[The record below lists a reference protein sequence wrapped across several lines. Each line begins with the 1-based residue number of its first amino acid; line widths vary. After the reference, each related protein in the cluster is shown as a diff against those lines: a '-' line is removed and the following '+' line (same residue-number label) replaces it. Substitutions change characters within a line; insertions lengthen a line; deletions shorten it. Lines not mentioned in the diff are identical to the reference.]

1 MFRLPSMSELFY
13 RTVRTIGSVIFRIAS
28 SPRVLHAERAPRTGG
43 YLLAANH
50 TCAYDA
56 PLLIAANPR
65 MIHWLSIVEL
75 FRHPFSRWFME
86 SFGALPLDRS
96 KTDTVTVRRLARLL
110 AAGQVVGIFPE
121 GGVRQD
127 DASVLEAGAIDDGV
141 CKLAQLAGV
150 PVLPCVVL
158 GAEKFR
164 RWKSW
169 LPGARTRWAV
179 AFGEPIPPRAEPDR
193 ATARQ
198 VMAEEI
204 TQALRTLRTEVSA
217 YV

>member
-1 MFRLPSMSELFY
+1 MSELFY
-13 RTVRTIGSVIFRIAS
+13 RTVRTIGSAIFAIAS
-28 SPRVLHAERAPRTGG
+28 APRVLHAERAPRHGA

-56 PLLIAANPR
+56 PLLIAVHPR

-75 FRHPFSRWFME
+75 FRHPLSRWFMTA
-86 SFGALPLDRS
+86 FGALPLDRS
-96 KTDTVTVRRLARLL
+96 KADTATVRRLLQLL
-110 AAGQVVGIFPE
+110 KAGRVVGIFPE
-121 GGVRQD
+121 GGVREGED
-127 DASVLEAGAIDDGV
+127 SVLQSGVIEAGV

-164 RWKSW
+164 RWTSW

-179 AFGEPIPPRAEPDR
+179 AVGELVQPPAGPNRAAAR
-193 ATARQ
+193 AA
-198 VMAEEI
+198 MAEEI
-204 TQALRTLRTEVSA
+204 TLALRTLRSEVAA

>member
-1 MFRLPSMSELFY
+1 MSELLY
-13 RTVRTIGSVIFRIAS
+13 RTVRAVGRAIFRIAS

-75 FRHPFSRWFME
+75 FRSPLSRWFMN

-96 KTDTVTVRRLARLL
+96 KIDTVTMRRLVRLL
-110 AAGQVVGIFPE
+110 AAGRVVGIFPE
-121 GGVRQD
+121 GGVRRED
-127 DASVLEAGAIDDGV
+127 ESVLKTGAIDDGI

-158 GAEKFR
+158 GAEKFC
-164 RWKSW
+164 RWQSW

-179 AFGEPIPPRAEPDR
+179 AFGEPISPRAESDR
-193 ATARQ
+193 AAARRA
-198 VMAEEI
+198 MAEEI
-204 TQALRTLRTEVSA
+204 TQRLRHLRVEVAA

>member
-1 MFRLPSMSELFY
+1 MFHLPPMSELFY
-13 RTVRTIGSVIFRIAS
+13 RTVRALGSAIFRVAS
-28 SPRVLHAERAPRTGG
+28 TPRVLHAERAPRTGA

-75 FRHPFSRWFME
+75 FRHPLSRWFLH

-96 KTDTVTVRRLARLL
+96 KADTVTVRRLTRLL
-110 AAGQVVGIFPE
+110 KEGRVVGIFPE
-121 GGVRQD
+121 GGMRHEA
-127 DASVLEAGAIDDGV
+127 ASVLEAGEIEAGV
-141 CKLAQLAGV
+141 CKLAQLSGV

-164 RWKSW
+164 RWTSW

-179 AFGEPIPPRAEPDR
+179 AFGELIPPRTQPDCM
-193 ATARQ
+193 TARRA
-198 VMAEEI
+198 MAEEI
-204 TQALRTLRTEVSA
+204 TRALRTLRAEVA
-217 YV
+217 GYV

>member
-1 MFRLPSMSELFY
+1 MTELFY
-13 RTVRTIGSVIFRIAS
+13 RTVRAIGRAVFYLAS
-28 SPRVLHAERAPRTGG
+28 TPRVLHAERAPRRGA

-75 FRHPFSRWFME
+75 YRHPLSRWFLKA
-86 SFGALPLDRS
+86 FGVLPLDRT
-96 KTDTVTVRRLARLL
+96 KADTATVRKMTRLL
-110 AAGQVVGIFPE
+110 KAGRIVGIFPE
-121 GGVRQD
+121 GGVRHD
-127 DASVLEAGAIDDGV
+127 EDSVLHSGSIESGV

-164 RWKSW
+164 RWTSW
-169 LPGARTRWAV
+169 LPGARTGWAV
-179 AFGEPIPPRAEPDR
+179 AFGELIQPRALPDR
-193 ATARQ
+193 AAARAA
-198 VMAEEI
+198 MAEEI
-204 TQALRTLRTEVSA
+204 TLALRALHAEAAA

>member
-1 MFRLPSMSELFY
+1 MFCLPSMSELFY
-13 RTVRTIGSVIFRIAS
+13 RTVRTIGSAIFRLAS
-28 SPRVLHAERAPRTGG
+28 APRVLHAERAPRIGG

-75 FRHPFSRWFME
+75 FRNPLSRWFLT

-110 AAGQVVGIFPE
+110 AAGNVVGIFPE
-121 GGVRQD
+121 GGVRQEA
-127 DASVLEAGAIDDGV
+127 ASVLEAGAIDDGI
-141 CKLAQLAGV
+141 CKLAQMAGV

-158 GAEKFR
+158 GAEKFGH
-164 RWKSW
+164 WKSW

-179 AFGEPIPPRAEPDR
+179 AFGDPIPPRAEPDR
-193 ATARQ
+193 ATARLA
-198 VMAEEI
+198 MAKEI
-204 TQALRTLRTEVSA
+204 TQALRTLSAEVAA

>member
-1 MFRLPSMSELFY
+1 MSELFY
-13 RTVRTIGSVIFRIAS
+13 RTVRMIGSAIFYQAS
-28 SPRVLHAERAPRTGG
+28 SPRVWHADRMPVTGA

-56 PLLIAANPR
+56 PLLIAVNPR

-75 FRHPFSRWFME
+75 FRHPLSRWFLT

-96 KTDTVTVRRLARLL
+96 KVDTVTVRKLTRLL
-110 AAGQVVGIFPE
+110 KDGKIVGIFPE
-121 GGVRQD
+121 GRMRFD
-127 DASVLEAGAIDDGV
+127 EDSVLASGGIDSGV

-164 RWKSW
+164 RWTSW
-169 LPGARTRWAV
+169 LPWAKTRWAV
-179 AFGEPIPPRAEPDR
+179 AFGELIPPRTEPNR
-193 ATARQ
+193 AAARAA
-198 VMAEEI
+198 MAEEI
-204 TQALRTLRTEVSA
+204 TLALRALRSEVA
-217 YV
+217 GYV

>member
-1 MFRLPSMSELFY
+1 MSELFY
-13 RTVRTIGSVIFRIAS
+13 RTVRTIGSAIFHLAS
-28 SPRVLHAERAPRTGG
+28 APRVFHAERAPRTGA

-56 PLLIAANPR
+56 PLLIAVNPR

-75 FRHPFSRWFME
+75 FRHPLSRWFLS

-96 KTDTVTVRRLARLL
+96 KADTLTVRRLMRLL
-110 AAGQVVGIFPE
+110 REGRVVGIFPE
-121 GGVRQD
+121 GGVRLHEN
-127 DASVLEAGAIDDGV
+127 SVLQSGAIQAGV

-158 GAEKFR
+158 GAENFQ
-164 RWKSW
+164 RWTSW
-169 LPGARTRWAV
+169 LPGARTHWAV
-179 AFGEPIPPRAEPDR
+179 AFGELILPRTEPDR
-193 ATARQ
+193 ATARAA
-198 VMAEEI
+198 MAEEI
-204 TQALRTLRTEVSA
+204 TLALRNLRSEVAA

>member
-1 MFRLPSMSELFY
+1 MSELFY
-13 RTVRTIGSVIFRIAS
+13 RTVRTIGSAIFFLAS
-28 SPRVLHAERAPRTGG
+28 APRVLHAERAPRHGA

-56 PLLIAANPR
+56 PLLIAVNPR

-75 FRHPFSRWFME
+75 FRHPLSRWFMMA
-86 SFGALPLDRS
+86 FGALPLDRS
-96 KTDTVTVRRLARLL
+96 KADTLTVRKLTRLL
-110 AAGQVVGIFPE
+110 KAGRVVGIFPE
-121 GGVRQD
+121 GGVR
-127 DASVLEAGAIDDGV
+127 ANENSVLQSGAIESGI

-158 GAEKFR
+158 GAGKFR
-164 RWKSW
+164 HWTSW

-179 AFGEPIPPRAEPDR
+179 AFGELIQPRVEPDR
-193 ATARQ
+193 LTARAA
-198 VMAEEI
+198 MAEEI
-204 TQALRTLRTEVSA
+204 TLALRALSQEVAA

>member
-1 MFRLPSMSELFY
+1 MSELFY
-13 RTVRTIGSVIFRIAS
+13 RSVRAFGRVVFRIAS
-28 SPRVLHAERAPRTGG
+28 SPRILHAERAPRTRG

-75 FRHPFSRWFME
+75 FRHPLSRWFME

-96 KTDTVTVRRLARLL
+96 KTDTVTVRRLVRLL
-110 AAGQVVGIFPE
+110 AAGRVVGIFPE
-121 GGVRQD
+121 GGVRHD
-127 DASVLEAGAIDDGV
+127 EASVLEAGAIDDGV

-158 GAEKFR
+158 GGEKFR
-164 RWKSW
+164 HWQSW
-169 LPGARTRWAV
+169 LPGARTRWVV
-179 AFGEPIPPRAEPDR
+179 AFGEPIPPRVEPDR
-193 ATARQ
+193 IAARH

-204 TQALRTLRTEVSA
+204 TQALRTLHREVEA
-217 YV
+217 HV

>member
-1 MFRLPSMSELFY
+1 MSELFY
-13 RTVRTIGSVIFRIAS
+13 RTVRTIGRGVFSLAS
-28 SPRVLHAERAPRTGG
+28 APRVLHAERAPRDGA

-75 FRHPFSRWFME
+75 YRRPLSRWFLKA
-86 SFGALPLDRS
+86 FGVLPLDRS
-96 KTDTVTVRRLARLL
+96 KVDTVTVRKMTRLL
-110 AAGQVVGIFPE
+110 KAGRIVGIFPE
-121 GGVRQD
+121 GGVRRNED
-127 DASVLEAGAIDDGV
+127 SVLSSGSIESGV

-158 GAEKFR
+158 GAEKFH
-164 RWKSW
+164 RWTSW

-179 AFGEPIPPRAEPDR
+179 AFGDLIQPRAVPDR
-193 ATARQ
+193 ATARAA
-198 VMAEEI
+198 MAEEI
-204 TQALRTLRTEVSA
+204 TLAMRVLHAEAAA

>member
-1 MFRLPSMSELFY
+1 MSELFY
-13 RTVRTIGSVIFRIAS
+13 RTVRTFGSVIFRIAS
-28 SPRVLHAERAPRTGG
+28 SPQVLHVERAPRTGG

-65 MIHWLSIVEL
+65 MIYWLSIVEL
-75 FRHPFSRWFME
+75 FRNPFSRWFMN

-110 AAGQVVGIFPE
+110 AAGNVVGIFPE
-121 GGVRQD
+121 GGVRHD
-127 DASVLEAGAIDDGV
+127 EASVLEAGAIDDGI

-164 RWKSW
+164 RWTSW
-169 LPGARTRWAV
+169 LPGARTRWVV
-179 AFGEPIPPRAEPDR
+179 AFGELIPSRAEPDR
-193 ATARQ
+193 VAARRA
-198 VMAEEI
+198 MAEEI
-204 TQALRTLRTEVSA
+204 TEALRTLRAEVAA